1 MKFNK
6 QFVRCGA
13 ESDEWIDRI
22 AADPEGQRKRKKDN
36 QDINA
41 EKSKLLAE
49 ARQTRRD
56 GKPMAVLPHFPTL
69 RLSRERKP
77 NAFPLHSPFSA
88 AAQSSQ
94 KPAASD
100 LSSRTISCSSHSP
113 VSRNASQSSTLTS
126 SLVYLSRKEKPAPGF
141 SGSADLLRIFAFL
154 TFPLLKIYMCVCV

>member
-1 MKFNK
+1 
-6 QFVRCGA
+6 
-13 ESDEWIDRI
+13 
-22 AADPEGQRKRKKDN
+22 
-36 QDINA
+36 
-41 EKSKLLAE
+41 
-49 ARQTRRD
+49 
-56 GKPMAVLPHFPTL
+56 MAVLPHFPTL

-154 TFPLLKIYMCVCV
+154 TFPLLKIYRCVCVCVSFRLDSVTPPGKGKELGDECPEQIAQQGVRHVCRKHLMTEKEPRKRIRKVCL